1 MKPRS
6 AGVKLI
12 YNGKNITNNTDIA
25 GDIESVSYEGNAADN
40 SNNVSVTINAME
52 DKWLNN
58 WMPEKGTT
66 LDPTILV
73 YNWPEEGQGS
83 EMNGGVMIVDDISYS
98 DAPCTMTMSAASKP
112 NDTSFSEEDREYIWK
127 NTSIQTI
134 AQTIAGRYGLTLSF
148 EGTDAEIV
156 KREQQATDSAF
167 LDELCK
173 DYGLILKVYSKR
185 LWIYDREAF
194 KKKAV
199 AATIDRTDIV
209 PGSFSFSDGFDGV
222 YTHGI
227 WEYSNQTK
235 GVKIRVEIG
244 SSGRTKRIQKYAS
257 SQADAE
263 RRLQAAMNN
272 ANHSATQVKFTL
284 ALAQIELSESQT
296 IQLTGYG
303 KLSGKYF
310 IDKVSL
316 TYSRNGLEMQL
327 ECSKVPD
334 AETTKVSAAG
344 ASVTL
349 NNAPLYY
356 TSVDKK
362 PVRKVSG
369 HYFLY
374 DGINVAGRYR
384 ITNLKSRCGKTPVG
398 KNVTGWV
405 NAADVGGVT

>member
-6 AGVKLI
+6 AGVKLV
-12 YNGKNITNNTDIA
+12 YNGTDITA
-25 GDIESVSYEGNAADN
+25 DIAADIESISYEGNAADN
-40 SNNVSVTINAME
+40 SDSVNVTINAMA
-52 DKWLNN
+52 DKWLND
-58 WMPEKGTT
+58 WIPEKGTS

-73 YNWPEEGQGS
+73 YNWPEEGQGG
-83 EMNGGVMIVDDISYS
+83 EMNDGVMTVDDISYS
-98 DAPCTMTMSAASKP
+98 DAPCAMTMSATSKP

-127 NTSIQTI
+127 NTSIQKI
-134 AQTIAGRYGLTLSF
+134 AQTIAERYSLEMNF
-148 EGTDAEIV
+148 DGTDAEIA

-167 LDELCK
+167 LNELCK
-173 DYGLILKVYSKR
+173 DYGLILKVYSNE

-199 AATIDRTDIV
+199 SATITRADIV

-227 WEYSNQTK
+227 WEYSNQK
-235 GVKIRVEIG
+235 KKIKIRAEIG
-244 SSGRTKRIQKYAS
+244 TGGRTKRISKYAS

-263 RRLQAAMNN
+263 RRLQAALDN
-272 ANHSATQVKFTL
+272 ANHSATKVKFTL
-284 ALAQIELSESQT
+284 ALAQIELGEAQN
-296 IQLTGYG
+296 IGLTGYG

-316 TYSRNGLEMQL
+316 TYSRNGLEQTL
-327 ECSKVPD
+327 ECSKIPD
-334 AETTKVSAAG
+334 EETTTTGAG
-344 ASVTL
+344 VSVTL

-362 PVRKVSG
+362 PVRRISG

-384 ITNLKSRCGKTPVG
+384 ITNLQSRCGKTPVG

-405 NAADVGGVT
+405 DAADVGGAT

>member
-1 MKPRS
+1 MKPRE

-12 YNGKNITNNTDIA
+12 YNGKDVTEDIA
-25 GDIESVSYEGNAADN
+25 ADIESISYEGNAADDSN
-40 SNNVSVTINAME
+40 SASVTINAMD

-58 WMPEKGTT
+58 WMPEKGAT
-66 LDPTILV
+66 LEPTILTR
-73 YNWPEEGQGS
+73 NWPEEGQSGQ
-83 EMNGGVMIVDDISYS
+83 MQGGVMTIDDISYS
-98 DAPCTMTMSAASKP
+98 DAPCTLTMSATSKP

-134 AQTIAGRYGLTLSF
+134 AQTIAGRYGLTLGF
-148 EGTDAEIV
+148 DGKDAQIV
-156 KREQQATDSAF
+156 KREQKATDSAF
-167 LDELCK
+167 LNELCK

-185 LWIYDREAF
+185 LWVYDREAF
-194 KKKAV
+194 KKKK
-199 AATIDRTDIV
+199 AAAAIDRTDIA

-227 WEYSNQTK
+227 WDYSNQTK
-235 GVKIRVEIG
+235 GVKIHAEIG
-244 SSGRTKRIQKYAS
+244 SSGRTKRISKYAS

-263 RRLQAAMNN
+263 RRLQAALDD
-272 ANHSATQVKFTL
+272 ANHSATQVKFKL
-284 ALAQIELSESQT
+284 ALAQIELSESQN

-310 IDKVSL
+310 IDKVALS
-316 TYSRNGLEMQL
+316 YSRSGLEMEL
-327 ECSKVPD
+327 ECSKIPGGETD
-334 AETTKVSAAG
+334 ADNGAG
-344 ASVTL
+344 RSITL

-369 HYFLY
+369 HYYLY

-384 ITNLKSRCGKTPVG
+384 ITNLQSRCGKTPVG

>member
-1 MKPRS
+1 MIPRS

-12 YNGKNITNNTDIA
+12 YNGKNITEDIA
-25 GDIESVSYEGNAADN
+25 ADIESVSYEGNAADN
-40 SNNVSVTINAME
+40 SNSASVTINAMD

-58 WMPEKGTT
+58 WMPEKGST

-73 YNWPEEGQGS
+73 YNWPEEGQGG
-83 EMNGGVMIVDDISYS
+83 EKNGGVMTVDDISYS
-98 DAPCTMTMSAASKP
+98 DAPCTLTISATSKP

-127 NTSIQTI
+127 NTSVQTI
-134 AQTIAGRYGLTLSF
+134 AQTIAGRYGLEIGF
-148 EGTDAEIV
+148 DGTDAEIV
-156 KREQQATDSAF
+156 KREQKATDSAF
-167 LDELCK
+167 LNELCK
-173 DYGLILKVYSKR
+173 DYGLILKVYSQK

-199 AATIDRTDIV
+199 AATIDRADIV

-235 GVKIRVEIG
+235 GIKIRAEIG
-244 SSGRTKRIQKYAS
+244 KSGRTKRVQKYAS

-263 RRLQAAMNN
+263 RRLQAALSN

-284 ALAQIELSESQT
+284 ALAQIKLEEAQT

-310 IDKVSL
+310 IDKISL
-316 TYSRNGLEMQL
+316 SYSRSGLEMQL
-327 ECSKVPD
+327 VCSKIPNEET
-334 AETTKVSAAG
+334 AEAG
-344 ASVTL
+344 LAGTSVTL
-349 NNAPLYY
+349 NNVPLYY

-362 PVRKVSG
+362 PVRRISG

-384 ITNLKSRCGKTPVG
+384 ITNPKSRCGKTPVG

>member
-6 AGVKLI
+6 TGVKLV
-12 YNGKNITNNTDIA
+12 YNGTDITA
-25 GDIESVSYEGNAADN
+25 DIAADIESISYEGNAADDSDSVN
-40 SNNVSVTINAME
+40 VTINAMA
-52 DKWLNN
+52 DKWLND
-58 WMPEKGTT
+58 WMPEKGTS

-73 YNWPEEGQGS
+73 YNWPEEGQGG
-83 EMNGGVMIVDDISYS
+83 EMNNGVMTVDDISYS
-98 DAPCTMTMSAASKP
+98 DAPCTMTMSATSKP

-127 NTSIQTI
+127 NTSIQKI
-134 AQTIAGRYGLTLSF
+134 AQTIAERYSLEMNF
-148 EGTDAEIV
+148 DGTDAEIA

-167 LDELCK
+167 LNELCK
-173 DYGLILKVYSKR
+173 DYGLILKVYSNE

-199 AATIDRTDIV
+199 AATITRADIV

-227 WEYSNQTK
+227 WEYSNQK
-235 GVKIRVEIG
+235 KKIRIRVEIG
-244 SSGRTKRIQKYAS
+244 TGGRTKRISKYAS

-263 RRLQAAMNN
+263 RRLQAALDN
-272 ANHSATQVKFTL
+272 ANHSATKVKFTL
-284 ALAQIELSESQT
+284 ALAQIELGEAQN
-296 IQLTGYG
+296 IGLTGYG

-316 TYSRNGLEMQL
+316 TYSRNGLKQTL
-327 ECSKVPD
+327 ECSKIPD
-334 AETTKVSAAG
+334 EKTTTTGAG

-362 PVRKVSG
+362 PVRRISG

-384 ITNLKSRCGKTPVG
+384 ITNLQSRCGKTPVG

-405 NAADVGGVT
+405 DAADVGGAT